1 MPLKWHHTWTAG
13 NLMKAVLQQ
22 VGSTDRVEYT
32 YQYDASKTAKNFIC
46 FFPNT
51 EIFWVQSAINF
62 GKNSTNLLSSSSIIL
77 HETAGS
83 QTENATYSDY
93 TFDANDYVTSF
104 SINGGGSVLPADTK
118 YVLSYK
124 CF

>member
-1 MPLKWHHTWTAG
+1 M
-13 NLMKAVLQQ
+13 
-22 VGSTDRVEYT
+22 GSTDRVEYT
-32 YQYDASKTAKNFIC
+32 YQYDASKTAKNFVC

-51 EIFWVQSAINF
+51 ELFWVQSAVNF
-62 GKNSTNLLSSSSIIL
+62 GKNSANLLSNSSITI
-77 HETAGS
+77 HDAAGP

-104 SINGGGSVLPADTK
+104 SIRGDGSVLLGDTK